1 MQTDEASAPVAFAVT
16 GRQMNTSGSL
26 SSVVTIYT
34 KHGEGCWSGV
44 CGLAF
49 REDSGGGDAEA
60 RKRVSV
66 WKR

>member
-49 REDSGGGDAEA
+49 REDS
-60 RKRVSV
+60 
-66 WKR
+66 